1 MFVVDRKR
9 SQSATKTRSSSL
21 LLGCPF
27 MVPSRLR
34 GPRRGAGPPAP
45 LSGKNAKGHLGPYA
59 FLLTERR
66 TGTPM
71 DRARLRR
78 YDPPYRVL
86 PITQPSPEGD
96 GPRAT

>member
-1 MFVVDRKR
+1 VRAPR
-9 SQSATKTRSSSL
+9 A
-21 LLGCPF
+21 PF
-27 MVPSRLR
+27 
-34 GPRRGAGPPAP
+34 
-45 LSGKNAKGHLGPYA
+45 SGKNAKGHLGSYA

-78 YDPPYRVL
+78 YGPPYRVL
-86 PITQPSPEGD
+86 PVTQPSPEGE